1 MTNATKDRPF
11 QRWNPDTIPVPLAA
25 GANIFYGTIVALNA
39 DGLGVPGAES
49 AGLIYAGA
57 AKSSVDNSDG
67 GDGDKVVHV
76 QRSANNAIK
85 WVNDGSIGQEHLLK
99 VAYILDNQT
108 VTATD
113 GDGVRSAIGLV
124 VRIEPDGVW
133 IQ

>member
-1 MTNATKDRPF
+1 M
-11 QRWNPDTIPVPLAA
+11 
-25 GANIFYGTIVALNA
+25 ALNA

-49 AGLIYAGA
+49 AGLIFAGA

-99 VAYILDNQT
+99 
-108 VTATD
+108 
-113 GDGVRSAIGLV
+113 IGLYP
-124 VRIEPDGVW
+124 RQPDSHGYRW
-133 IQ
+133 RRCSECHRASHANRT